1 MVPLDKG
8 LQWVN
13 VKQKPFRQIQAHSGI
28 IRHIQELFR
37 HIQAHLEPCV
47 TLTCLKLWYIQNP
60 DIFRTRSIFRT
71 LAYSEPWYIQNHRIF
86 RTLAYSKSEAYPE
99 PCQTYTMNLLRKL
112 LTAIIIFTNYNYF
125 RSTTLTR
132 SLLQKN
138 KYTEVVTTE
147 VVILCKNY
155 GTRGNGGPC
164 IFDILIGIFK
174 QPRLQSNLIK
184 SSYSYLF
191 FALFFYQKDAL
202 GWRLIFK

>member
-1 MVPLDKG
+1 
-8 LQWVN
+8 
-13 VKQKPFRQIQAHSGI
+13 
-28 IRHIQELFR
+28 
-37 HIQAHLEPCV
+37 
-47 TLTCLKLWYIQNP
+47 
-60 DIFRTRSIFRT
+60 
-71 LAYSEPWYIQNHRIF
+71 
-86 RTLAYSKSEAYPE
+86 
-99 PCQTYTMNLLRKL
+99 MNLLRKL

-125 RSTTLTR
+125 RSTTLSR

-184 SSYSYLF
+184 VAIATSFSPCSF
-191 FALFFYQKDAL
+191 IKKMRWGGD
-202 GWRLIFK
+202 